1 MLKLLPFKYH
11 QKCSKVFRTSVD
23 IFNVWKSLVNCWKS
37 SAVPGTFLE
46 IMALTR
52 QKFHEFNSET
62 VGRYTFIACGH
73 NVHLISRS
81 LDNICHYYTF
91 YLSGDVLLS
100 LNKLD
105 LNSSNVHTIL
115 AAITGPM
122 EVTFT
127 CFCISYTEISLMVQ
141 FSPCLKFY
149 SPLFQKSPSF
159 ENPHF
164 QHNAKCKLT
173 FLVEI
178 TLI

>member
-1 MLKLLPFKYH
+1 MHSTQKQLADTHLLLM
-11 QKCSKVFRTSVD
+11 D
-23 IFNVWKSLVNCWKS
+23 INV
-37 SAVPGTFLE
+37 
-46 IMALTR
+46 R
-52 QKFHEFNSET
+52 
-62 VGRYTFIACGH
+62 
-73 NVHLISRS
+73 LISRS

-127 CFCISYTEISLMVQ
+127 CFYISYTEISLMVQ

-149 SPLFQKSPSF
+149 SPLFQKSPSCK
-159 ENPHF
+159 NPHF

>member
-1 MLKLLPFKYH
+1 MHSTQKQLADTHLLLM
-11 QKCSKVFRTSVD
+11 D
-23 IFNVWKSLVNCWKS
+23 INV
-37 SAVPGTFLE
+37 
-46 IMALTR
+46 R
-52 QKFHEFNSET
+52 
-62 VGRYTFIACGH
+62 
-73 NVHLISRS
+73 LISRS

-122 EVTFT
+122 EVTYT
-127 CFCISYTEISLMVQ
+127 CICISYTRNLFDGSIFSLFEI
-141 FSPCLKFY
+141 Y

-164 QHNAKCKLT
+164 QRNTKCKLT

>member
-11 QKCSKVFRTSVD
+11 QKCSKVFRTSLD
-23 IFNVWKSLVNCWKS
+23 IFDIWKSWVNCWKS
-37 SAVPGTFLE
+37 SVVPGTFPE

-52 QKFHEFNSET
+52 QKFHEFNWET
-62 VGRYTFIACGH
+62 VGRYTFIPCGH

-81 LDNICHYYTF
+81 LDNICHYC

-115 AAITGPM
+115 AAIMGPM
-122 EVTFT
+122 EVTYI
-127 CFCISYTEISLMVQ
+127 CICISYTEISLMVQ
-141 FSPCLKFY
+141 FSSSLKFY

-159 ENPHF
+159 KNPHF